1 MLGRDKLAV
10 DIERTEII
18 YQCRN
23 APPAGMV
30 EQMIEQAGFAC
41 PQKAG
46 DDGKRGGGVV
56 MLCSFQ
62 VFSAGRIEWVAATT
76 PCP

>member
-46 DDGKRGGGVV
+46 DDGKRGGGSGHGYAHVQI
-56 MLCSFQ
+56 LF
-62 VFSAGRIEWVAATT
+62 
-76 PCP
+76 

>member
-23 APPAGMV
+23 APPTGMV
-30 EQMIEQAGFAC
+30 EQMIEQAGFAG

-46 DDGKRGGGVV
+46 DDGEGSGAVV
-56 MLCSFQ
+56 MVMLMFKYYFSFW
-62 VFSAGRIEWVAATT
+62 A
-76 PCP
+76 PY